1 VKVNATDVNHGCEV
15 VLLWLLLL
23 LLVVVLVVGTGFSR
37 ALLCWYGEEEEE
49 SSSGTEGKEIF
60 ISAPEGAKLRY
71 TEYIANDSQSWESN
85 SAQALCKYRKTWRL
99 IGCYARVLDDH
110 ANGAPVLCKDRR
122 TRTEGYM
129 PAKERRSNCK

>member
-1 VKVNATDVNHGCEV
+1 MP
-15 VLLWLLLL
+15 
-23 LLVVVLVVGTGFSR
+23 
-37 ALLCWYGEEEEE
+37 
-49 SSSGTEGKEIF
+49 
-60 ISAPEGAKLRY
+60 APEGAKLRY